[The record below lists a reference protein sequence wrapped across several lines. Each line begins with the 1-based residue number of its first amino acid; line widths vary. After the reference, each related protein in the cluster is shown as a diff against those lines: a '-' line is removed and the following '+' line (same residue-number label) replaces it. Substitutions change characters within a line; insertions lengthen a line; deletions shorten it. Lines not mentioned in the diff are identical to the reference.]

1 MANSAAVDNFHL
13 ELDNYSHWSNSVRKI
28 TGLADALYTEPSEIP
43 FFESNASHHAEVKLL
58 VREHIRAKRR
68 KIFRHWNDLAQEYIV
83 RQDINSEASSCDLE
97 ENDGSRCKD
106 TEGKNSL
113 LNSNYGKIVGTNIED
128 RGEVPVLDLG
138 IPVSVVT

>member
-1 MANSAAVDNFHL
+1 M
-13 ELDNYSHWSNSVRKI
+13 
-28 TGLADALYTEPSEIP
+28 
-43 FFESNASHHAEVKLL
+43 
-58 VREHIRAKRR
+58 
-68 KIFRHWNDLAQEYIV
+68 

-113 LNSNYGKIVGTNIED
+113 LNSTFGKIVVSNIED
-128 RGEVPVLDLG
+128 RGEVPVFDLG

>member
-1 MANSAAVDNFHL
+1 M
-13 ELDNYSHWSNSVRKI
+13 
-28 TGLADALYTEPSEIP
+28 YTEPSEIP

-68 KIFRHWNDLAQEYIV
+68 KNFRHWNDLAQEYIV

-113 LNSNYGKIVGTNIED
+113 LNSTFGKIVVSNIED
-128 RGEVPVLDLG
+128 RGEVPVFDLG